1 MLKYFFGKEYYKACS
16 NNTNNKASTHNGI
29 LYYFDQKGAPNEM
42 NYKLINKIG
51 NISRTKILVHN

>member
-42 NYKLINKIG
+42 NYKLIGKQN
-51 NISRTKILVHN
+51 R